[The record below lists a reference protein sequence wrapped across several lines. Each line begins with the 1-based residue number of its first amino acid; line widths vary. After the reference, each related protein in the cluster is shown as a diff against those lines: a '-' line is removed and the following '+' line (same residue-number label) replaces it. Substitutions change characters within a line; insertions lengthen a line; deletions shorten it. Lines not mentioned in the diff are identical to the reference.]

1 MNKQNI
7 YTIQRDMVIE
17 DNNELIKTGLLTKM
31 TSILGREKQVKIDLT
46 YQKINYLY
54 VNQEVTIG

>member
-1 MNKQNI
+1 
-7 YTIQRDMVIE
+7 MVIE